1 MAKKLKKKT
10 VIIPVEEV
18 QPEIIPEVEKA
29 VLPAVIPQA
38 VDPTEITAFS
48 SSEAEG
54 LQKSGWQLI
63 DCHRT
68 LNGKIYKFKKAS
80 K

>member
-10 VIIPVEEV
+10 VIIPVEEPQSMEV
-18 QPEIIPEVEKA
+18 IPEVKEIIA
-29 VLPAVIPQA
+29 PVLIPK
-38 VDPTEITAFS
+38 VEETEITAFS
-48 SSEAEG
+48 SSDAEQ
-54 LQKSGWQLI
+54 LQKDGWQLI

-68 LNGKIYKFKKAS
+68 IKGKIYKFKKVS